1 MSANTWNV
9 TSRDMPDLILNVE
22 QMENAGK
29 KVYGLVVTESI
40 PFTFDGEEKRL
51 AGEKFGT
58 LEDILEWLESDHGL
72 QTQKPFCETISG
84 GHRDSGEQLYTAP
97 CVPVQEDVY
106 VWWNHEDLEQPAGT
120 VTVLM
125 DRGDEDEEELSDP
138 TAEVWEYMDR
148 LNVHSEPLPVTVEN
162 VLAYAHAEVFSWH
175 VPERV
180 ELIPVNEVLDDL
192 IEHFAQQVEQD

>member
-22 QMENAGK
+22 QLENAGK

-40 PFTFDGEEKRL
+40 PFTFDGKEKKL

-97 CVPVQEDVY
+97 CVPCVEDVY
-106 VWWNHEDLEQPAGT
+106 VWWDHEKVEQAPGT
-120 VTVLM
+120 RTVLM
-125 DRGDEDEEELSDP
+125 DCDYADEDDLSNP
-138 TAEVWEYMDR
+138 TAEAWEDMER

-180 ELIPVNEVLDDL
+180 ELIPANEILDDL
-192 IEHFAQQVEQD
+192 EEYFVQQTEQD